1 MIASADEFVP
11 LRRSEHQEDYL
22 RAANDTASPNVW
34 LEIIRRFSDMRIWV
48 AHNKTVPIEILS
60 VLAHDPNPDIRVAV
74 AMKNKLSDELFR
86 LLANDTNNLV
96 RERIAYNKKTPPG
109 ILRAL
114 ANDSCESI
122 SAQSRERL
130 KNG

>member
-1 MIASADEFVP
+1 
-11 LRRSEHQEDYL
+11 
-22 RAANDTASPNVW
+22 
-34 LEIIRRFSDMRIWV
+34 
-48 AHNKTVPIEILS
+48 
-60 VLAHDPNPDIRVAV
+60 
-74 AMKNKLSDELFR
+74 MKNKLSDELFR